1 MIDSLGLLHDQ
12 IYQPVRSVAL
22 QLLVCEPQFVR
33 QKEHGVEESGGLPE
47 LLRSHMLLLSHVAA
61 DGVLNGAAQHGLDG
75 LLEVL
80 AVQHLAALLVDDLPL
95 GVHHVIVLEH
105 VFPGLEIAG
114 LHLLLCVFNGV
125 GQHFGVDGGVL
136 VYPQLLHH
144 AHDSLRAEQ
153 AHDVILQ

>member
-1 MIDSLGLLHDQ
+1 
-12 IYQPVRSVAL
+12 
-22 QLLVCEPQFVR
+22 
-33 QKEHGVEESGGLPE
+33 
-47 LLRSHMLLLSHVAA
+47 MLLLSHVAA

-136 VYPQLLHH
+136 VHPQLLHH

>member
-1 MIDSLGLLHDQ
+1 
-12 IYQPVRSVAL
+12 
-22 QLLVCEPQFVR
+22 
-33 QKEHGVEESGGLPE
+33 
-47 LLRSHMLLLSHVAA
+47 MLLLSHVAA

-114 LHLLLCVFNGV
+114 LHLLLCVFNG
-125 GQHFGVDGGVL
+125 GVL
-136 VYPQLLHH
+136 VHPQLLHH